1 MNKKEFDGWSR
12 TIAAMVAAGA
22 ALMVYR
28 YLLEEIELSKDPE
41 WVISTK
47 IRKEWREDQL

>member
-1 MNKKEFDGWSR
+1 MNKKEFDEWNQ
-12 TIAAMVAAGA
+12 TIF
-22 ALMVYR
+22 LMLPDIFVQAIYGC
-28 YLLEEIELSKDPE
+28 LLQEIELSKDPE

>member
-1 MNKKEFDGWSR
+1 MNKKEFDGWSQ
-12 TIAAMVAAGA
+12 TIAATVAAGY
-22 ALMVYR
+22 ALVIYR
-28 YLLEEIELSKDPE
+28 NLLQEIELSKDPE